1 MIDRIDSDL
10 IKAIQEN
17 TKAIQENTAE
27 LKKINKKFS
36 LSNAMNFFTKKEKNP

>member
-1 MIDRIDSDL
+1 MTESDNNL
-10 IKAIQEN
+10 IKAIKEN
-17 TKAIQENTAE
+17 TNAIQENTAE